1 MGLITHFVTYFLL
14 VHGYALFLA
23 FSAIFLQKTSFLVS
37 KFTVFENQRLCAPKI
52 WQNCPIIACKIYSPW
67 NVDDFRFLKLPKM
80 LSGLRDMPIFIKVG
94 VFAEKK
100 ISTFLGENQ
109 WIKGAIWKAK
119 SDWKSICY
127 LSDHPCVN
135 LDQIVQIFLAKWS
148 KYFGLKSIFSIT
160 LYMWYIIGQL
170 FHKGILGRQFWKKF
184 QFFPPPS

>member
-94 VFAEKK
+94 VFAEIFFLHFWGR
-100 ISTFLGENQ
+100 ISGSMGPFGKQRMTETLFITFLTSLCEFGSNCPN
-109 WIKGAIWKAK
+109 IFGHI
-119 SDWKSICY
+119 D
-127 LSDHPCVN
+127 
-135 LDQIVQIFLAKWS
+135 QIFLAKINVYIYTIKFNFFHYS
-148 KYFGLKSIFSIT
+148 LM
-160 LYMWYIIGQL
+160 LYIIFKNFSRRMQ
-170 FHKGILGRQFWKKF
+170 WDY
-184 QFFPPPS
+184 S

>member
-1 MGLITHFVTYFLL
+1 MNIATSKLSSLFLIIIGLITHFVTYFLL

-100 ISTFLGENQ
+100 FLHFWGRISGLKGPYGKQRMTENLFVTFLTTLV
-109 WIKGAIWKAK
+109 WIWTK
-119 SDWKSICY
+119 
-127 LSDHPCVN
+127 L
-135 LDQIVQIFLAKWS
+135 S
-148 KYFGLKSIFSIT
+148 KYFWPNGPN
-160 LYMWYIIGQL
+160 
-170 FHKGILGRQFWKKF
+170 ILG
-184 QFFPPPS
+184 